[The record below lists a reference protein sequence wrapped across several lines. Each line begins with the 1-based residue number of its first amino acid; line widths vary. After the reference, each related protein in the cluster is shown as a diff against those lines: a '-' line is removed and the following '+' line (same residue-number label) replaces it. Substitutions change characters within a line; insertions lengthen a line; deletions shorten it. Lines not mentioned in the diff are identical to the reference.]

1 MIFVSEKKQG
11 KKRYSAFFSEFPAD
25 LTLVMVWL
33 AAGIVA
39 SDLPLPDQSPL
50 TVIIAVPLVL
60 FIPGYCLVAALF
72 PKNDAIDLIERI
84 TLSFGLSIAVASLI
98 GLALNFTPFGIRL
111 APVVISL
118 TVFTLVMIL
127 AAHYR
132 RSLLPR
138 GDRFRIPFSEIA
150 GNLRNAVVA
159 EEAGRINRLLTLVVT
174 LSILTA
180 VFATAYVIVVPKEG
194 ERFTEFFILDEKQK
208 AADYPDLIIAGMS
221 YPMHVGVGNHEYRNL
236 TYTIETWGVFVE
248 SDNVTNTSRITAMEP
263 LDRLS
268 VTLAHNET
276 LVIPYNLSVE
286 KTGYNRVDFLLFNE
300 SVPEY
305 EVINNDRINASYH
318 DLHLWIRTVQ

>member
-1 MIFVSEKKQG
+1 
-11 KKRYSAFFSEFPAD
+11 
-25 LTLVMVWL
+25 MVWL
-33 AAGIVA
+33 AAGLVT
-39 SDLPLPDQSPL
+39 SYLPLPNQTPL

-72 PKNDAIDLIERI
+72 PKNDAVDLVERI

-118 TVFTLVMIL
+118 SVFTLVMIL

-150 GNLRNAVVA
+150 GNLWNGMFP
-159 EEAGRINRLLTLVVT
+159 EEGSKLNRVLTVVVT

-180 VFATAYVIVVPKEG
+180 VLATAYVIVVPKEG
-194 ERFTEFFILDEKQK
+194 ERFTEFFILGEKQK
-208 AADYPDLIIAGMS
+208 AADYPEIIITGMS
-221 YPMHVGVGNHEYRNL
+221 YPMYVGVGNHEYRSI
-236 TYTIETWGVFVE
+236 TYTIETWGVFME
-248 SDNVTNTSRITAMEP
+248 SDNVTNTSRITAMDP

-276 LVIPYNLSVE
+276 LVIPYNLTVK
-286 KTGYNRVDFLLFNE
+286 KTGYNRVDFLLFNQT
-300 SVPEY
+300 VPGF
-305 EVINNDRINASYH
+305 EVINNDRINASSH
-318 DLHLWIRTVQ
+318 DLHLWIRAVG

>member
-1 MIFVSEKKQG
+1 
-11 KKRYSAFFSEFPAD
+11 
-25 LTLVMVWL
+25 MVWL

-39 SDLPLPDQSPL
+39 SYLILPDQTPL

-72 PKNDAIDLIERI
+72 PKNDAIDLVERI

-111 APVVISL
+111 APVMISL
-118 TVFTLVMIL
+118 TVFALVMIL

-138 GDRFRIPFSEIA
+138 GDRFRIPFSEI
-150 GNLRNAVVA
+150 GGTLWNAVVP
-159 EEAGRINRLLTLVVT
+159 EEAGRINRILSVVVT

-180 VFATAYVIVVPKEG
+180 VLATAYVIVVPKEG
-194 ERFTEFFILDEKQK
+194 ERFTEFFILGENQK
-208 AADYPDLIIAGMS
+208 AANYPEMIITGQS
-221 YPMHVGVGNHEYRNL
+221 YPLYVGVGNHEYRNI
-236 TYTIETWGVFVE
+236 TYTIETWGVFME
-248 SDNVTNTSRITAMEP
+248 SDNVTNTSRITAMDP

-276 LVIPYNLSVE
+276 LVVPYNLSVE

-300 SVPEY
+300 TVPGY
-305 EVINNDRINASYH
+305 EVLNNDRLAASYH
-318 DLHLWIRTVQ
+318 DLHLWIRTVG